1 MRPTSPGERL
11 SVDDER
17 LSCLDTAFLRLES
30 AGAPMHLGAL
40 AVFAP
45 RRPIAAARLVKVLT
59 ERLARIP
66 SLRQRI
72 RTTWLPP
79 GGAAWTPDKTFD
91 LNRHLHL
98 HKLDQDA
105 EAMTLM
111 AGELMAEP
119 LDLSR
124 PLWQV
129 HLLTGLPEG
138 RFAVLIKLHHAM
150 ADGLRTVELG
160 LRLLDGFA
168 DRQPGQ
174 PDQGLAVPAFA
185 VPFIPP
191 IALPAAERA
200 TRTARAITELAQGAM
215 QLPRALA
222 QASSTM
228 GIAASVLSHARLAA
242 LPSLLTKGNGA
253 HRDPVA
259 PTDQPAA
266 ARRLVLAR
274 LDTHDIR
281 QVRKRHGGTEHDVL
295 LAVITGAL
303 QHWALANGR
312 SPQALTV
319 RAFIPVS
326 HRSHRAEPRRRNVLS
341 GYLCDLPIHHDRP
354 VSVLHDIRAAM
365 DRNKA
370 AGFARGPGAFPV
382 LADRMPA
389 AAQHLTIPLLRR
401 AGPLLFDTTIT
412 SVPIPSRPMTFAGG
426 QLQHVYPIAP
436 LAHGQELAIAV
447 STYRDSVHIG
457 LHADHH
463 AVPDLERVADAIP
476 AALATLND
484 STAPA
489 R

>member
-1 MRPTSPGERL
+1 MH
-11 SVDDER
+11 DER
-17 LSCLDTAFLRLES
+17 LTCLDTAFLRLES
-30 AGAPMHLGAL
+30 PGAPMHLGAL

-45 RRPIAAARLVKVLT
+45 REPIAAAELVAVLA
-59 ERLARIP
+59 ERLMRIP
-66 SLRQRI
+66 ALRQRI

-79 GGAAWTPDKTFD
+79 GGAAWTPDKGFD
-91 LNRHLHL
+91 LARHLHL
-98 HKLDQDA
+98 HELHPDERDPDPD
-105 EAMTLM
+105 AMTAL

-119 LDLSR
+119 LDLNR
-124 PLWQV
+124 PLWQL
-129 HLLTGLPEG
+129 HLLTGLPDG

-174 PDQGLAVPAFA
+174 PEQDQAVPSFL

-200 TRTARAITELAQGAM
+200 TRTARALTGLAQDAM
-215 QLPRALA
+215 HLPRALGL
-222 QASSTM
+222 ASNSVS
-228 GIAASVLSHARLAA
+228 IAASVLSHTRLGA
-242 LPSLLTKGNGA
+242 LPSLLTKGDGRP
-253 HRDPVA
+253 RDPAA
-259 PTDQPAA
+259 PTDQPAT
-266 ARRLVLAR
+266 ARRLVIAR
-274 LDTHDIR
+274 LDAHDVR

-303 QHWALANGR
+303 QRWALANGR
-312 SPQALTV
+312 SPQALNV

-326 HRSHRAEPRRRNVLS
+326 QRSRHAEPRRRNVLS
-341 GYLCDLPIHHDRP
+341 GYLCDLPVHRDGP
-354 VSVLHDIRAAM
+354 LSVLHDIRAAM

-382 LADRMPA
+382 LADRLPA
-389 AAQHLTIPLLRR
+389 VAQHLTIPLLRR

-412 SVPIPSRPMTFAGG
+412 SVPIPSRPMALAGG
-426 QLQHVYPIAP
+426 PLQHVYPIAP

-457 LHADHH
+457 LHADHR
-463 AVPDLERVADAIP
+463 AVPDLDRVADAIP
-476 AALATLND
+476 AALATLSD
-484 STAPA
+484 STPSPQ

>member
-1 MRPTSPGERL
+1 ME
-11 SVDDER
+11 DER
-17 LSCLDTAFLRLES
+17 LTCLDTAFLRLES
-30 AGAPMHLGAL
+30 PGAPMHLGAL

-45 RRPIAAARLVKVLT
+45 RKLIAAAQLVSVLA
-59 ERLARIP
+59 ERLMRIP
-66 SLRQRI
+66 ALRQRI
-72 RTTWLPP
+72 RATWLPL
-79 GGAAWTPDKTFD
+79 GGAAWTPDKAFD
-91 LNRHLHL
+91 LARHLHL
-98 HKLDQDA
+98 HELDPDGRKP
-105 EAMTLM
+105 EPDAMTML

-119 LDLSR
+119 LDLNR
-124 PLWQV
+124 PLWQL
-129 HLLTGLPEG
+129 HLLTGLPDG
-138 RFAVLIKLHHAM
+138 GFAVLIKLHHAM

-168 DRQPGQ
+168 DRRPGEPDQ
-174 PDQGLAVPAFA
+174 PDEGPAVPSFL

-200 TRTARAITELAQGAM
+200 TRTARAITGLAQDAL
-215 QLPRALA
+215 QLPRALGL
-222 QASSTM
+222 ASNSV
-228 GIAASVLSHARLAA
+228 GIAASVLSHARLGA
-242 LPSLLTKGNGA
+242 LPALLARGDGQRREPA
-253 HRDPVA
+253 V
-259 PTDQPAA
+259 PTDRSAA
-266 ARRLVLAR
+266 ARRLVVAR
-274 LDTHDIR
+274 LDTHDVR

-303 QHWALANGR
+303 QRWALANGR

-326 HRSHRAEPRRRNVLS
+326 QRSRHAEPRRRNVLS
-341 GYLCDLPIHHDRP
+341 GYLCDLPVHNRDGP
-354 VSVLHDIRAAM
+354 LSVLHDIRAAM

-382 LADRMPA
+382 LADRLPA

-412 SVPIPSRPMTFAGG
+412 SVPIPSRPMALAGG
-426 QLQHVYPIAP
+426 PLQHVYPIAP

-457 LHADHH
+457 LHADHR
-463 AVPDLERVADAIP
+463 AVPDLDRVADAIP
-476 AALATLND
+476 AALAMLND
-484 STAPA
+484 STAAPA